1 MVKKRIYEVK
11 FCEVALGV
19 LVDGV
24 YGGDSQLKLVKEVM
38 IEGMVGFFFPFTSYC
53 TKMYAFVTTASFR

>member
-24 YGGDSQLKLVKEVM
+24 YGRDSQLKLVKEVM
-38 IEGMVGFFFPFTSYC
+38 IEGMVCFFPFTSYC

>member
-24 YGGDSQLKLVKEVM
+24 YGRDSQLKLVKEVM
-38 IEGMVGFFFPFTSYC
+38 IQGIVGIFHLHLMTQKFILL
-53 TKMYAFVTTASFR
+53 